1 MDISEENRKKLGEL
15 FVKIDNIVNVDREF
29 MNRIKNR
36 VKGQQY
42 GLDYVDIVSFMD
54 YFKGENYA

>member
-36 VKGQQY
+36 VKGQ
-42 GLDYVDIVSFMD
+42 
-54 YFKGENYA
+54 